1 MLGLIEM
8 KQVEFITDTCGKEFL
23 CSERFNYA
31 SVLGEEFSIDVMLT
45 TFEKHHRRGCADAL
59 GGETKR
65 GTDQAVRQ
73 AINVRILQN
82 KIECRSQK
90 EFDEI

>member
-1 MLGLIEM
+1 MLHCVGLIEL

-65 GTDQAVRQ
+65 GTDQAVR
-73 AINVRILQN
+73 
-82 KIECRSQK
+82 
-90 EFDEI
+90 